1 MPGANSEGRV
11 QDEMEFESLLR
22 LAAFSEALRALRRSS
37 GTGEDERDHAGK
49 KEKPAREEIEKKPM
63 KVKDAMTGTAYY
75 CQLDTNLGSATERM
89 WVGNCGF
96 LPVMGPDGKIIGVVT
111 DRDICIAL
119 GTRNRL
125 PGDITVGEVMSDR
138 LFACSPDDDVH
149 IALQLM
155 QEGGVRRLP
164 VIGANGALVGV
175 ISMDDL
181 LVQAEAP
188 GIGRRPELSIEEVL
202 RTYRAIDQHRVRQV
216 VLARGAA

>member
-1 MPGANSEGRV
+1 
-11 QDEMEFESLLR
+11 
-22 LAAFSEALRALRRSS
+22 
-37 GTGEDERDHAGK
+37 
-49 KEKPAREEIEKKPM
+49 
-63 KVKDAMTGTAYY
+63 
-75 CQLDTNLGSATERM
+75 M

-125 PGDITVGEVMSDR
+125 PGDITVREVMSDR

-164 VIGANGALVGV
+164 VIGANGTIVGV

-181 LVQAEAP
+181 LVRAEVP

-202 RTYRAIDQHRVRQV
+202 RTYRAIDQRRVPQV
-216 VLARGAA
+216 VLAKGAA

>member
-1 MPGANSEGRV
+1 
-11 QDEMEFESLLR
+11 
-22 LAAFSEALRALRRSS
+22 
-37 GTGEDERDHAGK
+37 
-49 KEKPAREEIEKKPM
+49 M

-75 CQLDTNLGSATERM
+75 CQLDTNLGSATELM

-96 LPVMGPDGKIIGVVT
+96 LPVMGPNGKIAGVVT

-125 PGDITVGEVMSDR
+125 PGDVTVGAVMSGR

-164 VIGANGALVGV
+164 VIGGNGTLVGV
-175 ISMDDL
+175 ISIDDL
-181 LVQAEAP
+181 VLRAETP
-188 GIGRRPELSIEEVL
+188 GIGKRPELSIEEVVQ
-202 RTYRAIDQHRVRQV
+202 TYRAIDQRRVPQI

>member
-1 MPGANSEGRV
+1 
-11 QDEMEFESLLR
+11 
-22 LAAFSEALRALRRSS
+22 
-37 GTGEDERDHAGK
+37 
-49 KEKPAREEIEKKPM
+49 M

-75 CQLDTNLGSATERM
+75 CQHDTNLGSATELM

-96 LPVMGPDGKIIGVVT
+96 LPVMGPDGKIAGVVT

-125 PGDITVGEVMSDR
+125 PGNIAVGDVMSGR

-149 IALQLM
+149 MALRLM

-164 VIGANGALVGV
+164 VIGGNGALVGV

-181 LVQAEAP
+181 LLRAEVP
-188 GIGRRPELSIEEVL
+188 GIGKRPELSLDEVV
-202 RTYRAIDQHRVRQV
+202 RTYRAIDQRRVPQV

>member
-1 MPGANSEGRV
+1 
-11 QDEMEFESLLR
+11 
-22 LAAFSEALRALRRSS
+22 
-37 GTGEDERDHAGK
+37 
-49 KEKPAREEIEKKPM
+49 M
-63 KVKDAMTGTAYY
+63 KVKDAMMGTPYY
-75 CQLDTNLGSATERM
+75 CQLDTNLGSATELM

-125 PGDITVGEVMSDR
+125 PGDVTVREVMSNR
-138 LFACSPDDDVH
+138 LFACSADDDVH
-149 IALQLM
+149 VALRTM

-164 VIGANGALVGV
+164 VIVEKGTLVGV

-181 LVQAEAP
+181 LLRADAA
-188 GIGRRPELSIEEVL
+188 GIGKQPELSTEDVVK
-202 RTYRAIDQHRVRQV
+202 TYRAIDQRRVPQI